1 MSSLS
6 PATSLALFE
15 PAGAQ
20 PSMPAVPSAGGSAV
34 DAVTYRI
41 AQQVADGKMSEDQGA
56 ALAQAW
62 QQIQDVIDL
71 SAQSGAAAFGPADI
85 SQMFDALRPALSQ
98 LEQAPMPPQPGNVDI
113 LA

>member
-1 MSSLS
+1 MTALS
-6 PATSLALFE
+6 PATSLALFQ

-20 PSMPAVPSAGGSAV
+20 PSVPAVPSAGGGGV

-85 SQMFDALRPALSQ
+85 TQMFDALRPALT
-98 LEQAPMPPQPGNVDI
+98 QAAPPPPEPGGVDI
-113 LA
+113 TV